1 MRICVRKEETL
12 ASPHRHLEPCCML
25 VYRYMTKEELEADL
39 VRERAHFKEHMKR
52 FEEDGEVL

>member
-12 ASPHRHLEPCCML
+12 ASPHKDLEPCCML

-39 VRERAHFKEHMKR
+39 ERERAHIEAHMKR
-52 FEEDGEVL
+52 FEEHG

>member
-12 ASPHRHLEPCCML
+12 ASPHRDLEPCCML

-39 VRERAHFKEHMKR
+39 ERERAHFKEHMKR
-52 FEEDGEVL
+52 FKEDE